1 MVLLTDYNLLIE
13 SIYSH
18 RSECVLAHLQSGCFF
33 ETDLRGLFRG
43 DEVGV
48 DRRIKRHLSAPCIF
62 PSVQSVIPAYART
75 TALSVCRDSCGGVY
89 HDLETG
95 KCISRISRSVY
106 SNRVPTGITDLGG
119 TCTHLASASDSNS
132 PLVFLSTALG
142 DINVIDLRVGVK
154 GEFGHPVMSLCRC
167 HSGAISCMYNF
178 RGYSFSL
185 VSGGYED
192 GKLNFF
198 DLRFPYDHVKSP
210 YVERPMPLRSFEMH
224 LRNQTKYVDMDET
237 DQQILKHMKLGRLT
251 SMAVSHDER
260 LIALAN
266 GQSEVVICSAHEDV
280 RVLKMGF
287 LSSKDDYATS
297 VKFGPRDMELYCSTY
312 DLLAGIERCK
322 RYLPGAAAVDSDVPY
337 PYPYNFVMWPML
349 NFMSNDWVTSSVE
362 QFGYRDDFELVEDM
376 HTSALFGASP
386 GMVPSRGDADA
397 IAQDTAEPNTEDAAE
412 GKISR
417 RSSIRE
423 DYYTELVPDED
434 DTAADNGC
442 GFISPMDRLN
452 VTRGRDAETKH
463 RSFRSHRPGVLHPLI
478 FTICNDYAVSAG
490 GCEAGTATVD
500 VWDPQ
505 SQQLICSASTPETRN
520 IRFEHI
526 CSGDDGVV
534 LLSGTF
540 ERSVDRIPLTSEDHG
555 HINKCVCV
563 MKPISREALAASSV
577 SNIVNCSAI

>member
-75 TALSVCRDSCGGVY
+75 TALSVCRDSCAGVY

-106 SNRVPTGITDLGG
+106 SNRVPSGITDLGG
-119 TCTHLASASDSNS
+119 TCTHLASATDSSS

-154 GEFGHPVMSLCRC
+154 GEFGHPVMSLSRC

-178 RGYSFSL
+178 RGFSFSL

-266 GQSEVVICSAHEDV
+266 GQSEIVICSAHEDV
-280 RVLKMGF
+280 RILKMGF
-287 LSSKDDYATS
+287 LSAKDDYATS
-297 VKFGPRDMELYCSTY
+297 IQFGPHDMDLYCSTY
-312 DLLAGIERCK
+312 DLIAGIERCK
-322 RYLPGAAAVDSDVPY
+322 RYLPGASAVNSDAPY
-337 PYPYNFVMWPML
+337 PHPYNFVMWPML
-349 NFMSNDWVTSSVE
+349 NFMSNDWVTSSIE
-362 QFGYRDDFELVEDM
+362 QFGYRDDFELVEDTQ
-376 HTSALFGASP
+376 TSSLFGASA
-386 GMVPSRGDADA
+386 GMVPARGDAHADVR
-397 IAQDTAEPNTEDAAE
+397 DTEDSKSDDE
-412 GKISR
+412 RDQLSR
-417 RSSIRE
+417 HSSVVGDHE
-423 DYYTELVPDED
+423 TQVVSDED
-434 DTAADNGC
+434 ETDGESGDD
-442 GFISPMDRLN
+442 FSSPMSFLN
-452 VTRGRDAETKH
+452 VTRGRDAEMRH
-463 RSFRSHRPGVLHPLI
+463 RSFRNHRPGVLHPLI
-478 FTICNDYAVSAG
+478 FTICNDYAVSTG

-505 SQQLICSASTPETRN
+505 NQQLICSASTPETRN
-520 IRFEHI
+520 VRFEHI

-540 ERSVDRIPLTSEDHG
+540 ERSVDRIPLTSEDYG

-563 MKPISREALAASSV
+563 MKPISREVLIAEGASSV
-577 SNIVNCSAI
+577 LNCSAL